1 MLLISKHE
9 LEKALTGLMKV
20 APKKSS
26 LLILGC
32 ARLQTLDRQT
42 ISLTATNLEE
52 ALTCQ
57 LKVSDAP
64 YGMDTLLQLSD
75 VKSFIKGDKR
85 ALLKVEPKA
94 SGGVTISE
102 EISGQTLTREF
113 PAPVA
118 EDFPT
123 LLAGPEQLF
132 DLPDDFIST
141 LSRIAPSISLDD
153 TRKVL
158 HGILM
163 SPEGLT
169 ATDGKQL
176 CHVAYPMPIKEEVV
190 LRLPTCLFPANMQGA
205 TKIGISRDKDFA
217 RVTIESGNW
226 SWTGKS
232 PSGTYPNWQQVVP
245 NPNDIAS
252 KLELDRAGIAQL
264 SSILQRYPNDYA
276 HKLLT
281 LCVKEDSFELSTDNT
296 AEQKVTCHISSMTGT
311 PPTRPVVIDREIL
324 LRALSLGHNMFELME
339 APLSP
344 LIVTGGMGKL
354 IFMPWRERGQSTE
367 TPEQTPTNEPETQ
380 QKENETMNQ
389 ETKTTPAA
397 ASATTTV
404 TTETAKAPVI
414 PGIPVTPVIPNNGFR
429 VVPAPPPPDNYD
441 ELLESMEAMRVSIRT
456 INEQAATLTRKI
468 RDQQANSKQ
477 REKNVKAAREAIEKL
492 KVSGF

>member
-1 MLLISKHE
+1 MLLISKYE
-9 LEKALTGLMKV
+9 LEKALTGLSKV
-20 APKKSS
+20 APRKPS

-113 PAPVA
+113 TAPVA

-132 DLPDDFIST
+132 DVPDDFIST
-141 LSRIAPSISLDD
+141 LSRIAPSISPDD

-163 SPEGLT
+163 SPSGLT

-176 CHVAYPMPIKEEVV
+176 CHVEYPLPLKEDIV
-190 LRLPTCLFPANMQGA
+190 LRLPTCLFPANMHGA
-205 TKIGISRDKDFA
+205 TRLGVFKNKDIT

-232 PSGTYPNWQQVVP
+232 PSGTYPNWKQVVP

-252 KLELDRAGIAQL
+252 KLELDRTGIAQL

-281 LCVKEDSFELSTDNT
+281 LCVKDDSFELSTDNVN
-296 AEQKVTCHISSMTGT
+296 EQKVTCHINSMTGT
-311 PPTRPVVIDREIL
+311 PPTRPVIIDREIL
-324 LRALSLGHNMFELME
+324 LRALSLGHNTFELME
-339 APLSP
+339 APVSP
-344 LIVTGGMGKL
+344 VIVTGGMGKL
-354 IFMPWRERGQSTE
+354 VFMPWRERGQSTAE

-380 QKENETMNQ
+380 NKENETMNQ
-389 ETKTTPAA
+389 ENKTTPAA
-397 ASATTTV
+397 ASATTTA

-414 PGIPVTPVIPNNGFR
+414 PEATSKGFK
-429 VVPAPPPPDNYD
+429 VVPAPTQPDSYD
-441 ELLESMEAMRVSIRT
+441 ELLEAVEELRVSIRT
-456 INEQAATLTRKI
+456 INEQASNLTRKI
-468 RDQQANSKQ
+468 RDQQTNFK
-477 REKNVKAAREAIEKL
+477 RHEKDRKAAREAIEKL

>member
-1 MLLISKHE
+1 MLLISKYE
-9 LEKALTGLMKV
+9 LDKALTGLSKV
-20 APKKSS
+20 APRKAS
-26 LLILGC
+26 LPILGC

-52 ALTCQ
+52 SLTCQ

-64 YGMDTLLQLSD
+64 YGMDTLLQLAD

-85 ALLKVEPKA
+85 ALLKVEPIA

-102 EISGQTLTREF
+102 EISGQTLTRVF
-113 PAPVA
+113 TAPEA
-118 EDFPT
+118 DDFPT

-141 LSRIAPSISLDD
+141 LSRIAPSISPDD

-169 ATDGKQL
+169 GTDGKQL

-190 LRLPTCLFPANMQGA
+190 LRLPSCLFPANMQGA
-205 TKIGISRDKDFA
+205 TKIGITRDKDFT

-232 PSGTYPNWQQVVP
+232 PFGTYPNWKQVVP

-252 KLELDRAGIAQL
+252 KLELDRTGIAQL

-296 AEQKVTCHISSMTGT
+296 AEQKVTCHISSMTRT
-311 PPTRPVVIDREIL
+311 PPTRPVVIDRQIL
-324 LRALSLGHNMFELME
+324 LRALSLGHNTFELME

-344 LIVTGGMGKL
+344 LIATGGMGKL
-354 IFMPWRERGQSTE
+354 IFMPWLERGHSAAE
-367 TPEQTPTNEPETQ
+367 TPEQTPTNDPETN
-380 QKENETMNQ
+380 KMENETMNQ
-389 ETKTTPAA
+389 ETKTNPAA
-397 ASATTTV
+397 ASATTTA
-404 TTETAKAPVI
+404 TAETAKAPVI
-414 PGIPVTPVIPNNGFR
+414 PEVTNNGFK
-429 VVPAPPPPDNYD
+429 VVPAPPPTDSYD
-441 ELLESMEAMRVSIRT
+441 ELLESMDDLRAAIRT
-456 INEQAATLTRKI
+456 INEHAATLTRKI
-468 RDQQANSKQ
+468 RDQQANAKQ
-477 REKNVKAAREAIEKL
+477 REKNMKAAREAIEKL

>member
-9 LEKALTGLMKV
+9 LERALTGLSKV
-20 APKKSS
+20 APRKAT
-26 LLILGC
+26 LPVLGC

-94 SGGVTISE
+94 AGGVTISE
-102 EISGQTLTREF
+102 EISGQTLTRVF
-113 PAPVA
+113 TAPVA

-141 LSRIAPSISLDD
+141 LSRIAPSISPDD

-163 SPEGLT
+163 SPSGLT

-176 CHVAYPMPIKEEVV
+176 CHVEYPLPLKEDIV
-190 LRLPTCLFPANMQGA
+190 LRLPTCLFPANMHGA
-205 TKIGISRDKDFA
+205 TRLGVFKDKDTT

-232 PSGTYPNWQQVVP
+232 PSGTYPNWKQVVP

-252 KLELDRAGIAQL
+252 KLELDRTGIAQL

-281 LCVKEDSFELSTDNT
+281 LWVKGDSFELSTDNVN
-296 AEQKVTCHISSMTGT
+296 EQKVTCHINSMTGT
-311 PPTRPVVIDREIL
+311 PPTKPVVIDREIL
-324 LRALSLGHNMFELME
+324 LRALSLGHNTFELME
-339 APLSP
+339 APVSP
-344 LIVTGGMGKL
+344 VIVTGGMGKL
-354 IFMPWRERGQSTE
+354 VFMPWRERGQSTE

-380 QKENETMNQ
+380 NKENETMKQ
-389 ETKTTPAA
+389 ENKTTPAA
-397 ASATTTV
+397 ASATTTA

-414 PGIPVTPVIPNNGFR
+414 PEATSKGFK
-429 VVPAPPPPDNYD
+429 VVPAPTQSDSYD
-441 ELLESMEAMRVSIRT
+441 ELLEAVEELRVSIRT
-456 INEQAATLTRKI
+456 INEQASNLTRKI
-468 RDQQANSKQ
+468 RDQQTNFK
-477 REKNVKAAREAIEKL
+477 RHEKDRKAAREAIEKL